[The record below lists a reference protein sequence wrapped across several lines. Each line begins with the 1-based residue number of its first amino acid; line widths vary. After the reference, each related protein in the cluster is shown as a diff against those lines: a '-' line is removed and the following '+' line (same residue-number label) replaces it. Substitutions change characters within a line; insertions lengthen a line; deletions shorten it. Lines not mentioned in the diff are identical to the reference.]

1 MNMKVIGVAALAAS
15 CIAGCCKDEALLT
28 VNGKSLTRCALDKD
42 VAALVESR
50 KGQIPAEQVEEA
62 KKMFEN
68 QLAQKF
74 LMETLLLDEA
84 KKQGLDK
91 ITPEDIQ
98 KKKDEIVKEGANT
111 PGAPKSFEEFAAKY
125 PLGADKAEQALKD
138 VIVIQRL
145 LKKEVEDKVAI
156 DAAEVEKTFKSLKD
170 AAEKAAKDAANA
182 ETKIKDLKAQLDKV
196 PAKDVAAKF
205 AEIAKAESG
214 CPSKEKGGDLGEFA
228 KGQMVPEFEK
238 VAFSIAPGKVSD
250 PVKTQFG
257 WHLILVT
264 KKVPAVKAEG
274 DKPASPEK
282 VQASH
287 ILLTARAAQPVPA
300 KADVEKRMKAMKS
313 QQAMGVYFESLR
325 KAAKIEAPAFPD
337 LVPAAK
343 DGCADASCKDAKCG
357 AQPAAKCKDVCKDE
371 SCKKDACK
379 KCDCE
384 DKPAAKCKDACKD
397 ESCKKDACKKCGCE
411 TKPAAK

>member
-1 MNMKVIGVAALAAS
+1 MNIKVIGAAALAAVCVVGYMS
-15 CIAGCCKDEALLT
+15 CCCKNENLLT
-28 VNGKSLTRCALDKD
+28 VNGKSLSRCELDKD
-42 VAALVESR
+42 VAALMESR
-50 KGQIPAEQVEEA
+50 KAQIPAEQMEEA

-84 KKQGLDK
+84 KKQGLDTV
-91 ITPEDIQ
+91 TPEDLQ
-98 KKKDEIVKEGANT
+98 KKKDEIIKEGANN

-125 PLGADKAEQALKD
+125 PLGKDKAEQALKD

-156 DAAEVEKTFKSLKD
+156 DAAEVEKTFKNLKE
-170 AAEKAAKDAANA
+170 AAEKAAKDAAGA
-182 ETKIKDLKAQLDKV
+182 ETKIKELKAQLAKV
-196 PAKDVAAKF
+196 AAKDVAAKF
-205 AEIAKAESG
+205 AELAKKESA

-238 VAFSIAPGKVSD
+238 VAFSIEPGKVSD

-287 ILLTARAAQPVPA
+287 ILLSARAAQPVPT
-300 KADVEKRMKAMKS
+300 KADVEKRMKMMKS
-313 QQAMGVYFESLR
+313 QQAMGAYFDGLR
-325 KAAKIEAPAFPD
+325 KAAKIEAPGFPE
-337 LVPAAK
+337 LVPEQKAAPA
-343 DGCADASCKDAKCG
+343 ADKPACKDAACKDSKCKG
-357 AQPAAKCKDVCKDE
+357 AKAECKKDSCKGCEAKDTCKDSKCKDSKCAAPA
-371 SCKKDACK
+371 KK
-379 KCDCE
+379 
-384 DKPAAKCKDACKD
+384 
-397 ESCKKDACKKCGCE
+397 
-411 TKPAAK
+411 

>member
-1 MNMKVIGVAALAAS
+1 MKIKVIGAAALAAV
-15 CIAGCCKDEALLT
+15 CVAGCCKNEALLT
-28 VNGKSLTRCALDKD
+28 VNGKSLTRCELDKD
-42 VAALVESR
+42 VASLMESR
-50 KGQIPAEQVEEA
+50 KAQIPAEQMEET

-74 LMETLLLDEA
+74 MMETLLLDEA
-84 KKQGLDK
+84 RKQGLDTV
-91 ITPEDIQ
+91 TPEDLQ
-98 KKKDEIVKEGANT
+98 KKKDEIVKEGAKQ
-111 PGAPKSFEEFAAKY
+111 PGAPKNFEEFAEKY
-125 PLGADKAEQALKD
+125 PLGKDKAEQALKD

-145 LKKEVEDKVAI
+145 LKKEVEDKVVI
-156 DAAEVEKTFKSLKD
+156 DAAEVDKTVKNLKE
-170 AAEKAAKDAANA
+170 AAEKAAKDAAGA
-182 ETKIKDLKAQLDKV
+182 ETKIKDLKARLDKV

-238 VAFSIAPGKVSD
+238 VAFSIEPGKVSD

-287 ILLTARAAQPVPA
+287 ILLTARAAQPAPS
-300 KADVEKRMKAMKS
+300 KEDVEKRMKMMKS
-313 QQAMGVYFESLR
+313 QQAMGAYFDALR
-325 KAAKIEAPAFPD
+325 KSAKIEAPGFPE
-337 LVPAAK
+337 LAPAAEK
-343 DGCADASCKDAKCG
+343 ADGCKDSCCGDKCG
-357 AQPAAKCKDVCKDE
+357 EKTAAKCKDGCKDE
-371 SCKKDACK
+371 ACKKDACK
-379 KCDCE
+379 DCKCE
-384 DKPAAKCKDACKD
+384 AKPAAK
-397 ESCKKDACKKCGCE
+397 
-411 TKPAAK
+411 

>member
-1 MNMKVIGVAALAAS
+1 MKIKVIGAAALAAV
-15 CIAGCCKDEALLT
+15 CVAGCCKNESLLT
-28 VNGKSLTRCALDKD
+28 VNGKSLTRCELDKD
-42 VAALVESR
+42 VASLMESR
-50 KGQIPAEQVEEA
+50 KAQIPAEQMEETR
-62 KKMFEN
+62 KMFEN

-84 KKQGLDK
+84 KKQGLD
-91 ITPEDIQ
+91 TVTLEDLQ
-98 KKKDEIVKEGANT
+98 KKKDEIVKEGSKQ
-111 PGAPKSFEEFAAKY
+111 PGGPKNFEEFAEKY
-125 PLGADKAEQALKD
+125 PLGKDKAEQALKD

-145 LKKEVEDKVAI
+145 LKKEVEDKVVI
-156 DAAEVEKTFKSLKD
+156 DAAEVEKTVKNLKE
-170 AAEKAAKDAANA
+170 AAEKAAKDAAGA
-182 ETKIKDLKAQLDKV
+182 ETKIKDLKARLDKV

-238 VAFSIAPGKVSD
+238 VAFSIEPGKVSD

-287 ILLTARAAQPVPA
+287 ILLTARAAQPAPS
-300 KADVEKRMKAMKS
+300 KEDVEKRMKMMKS
-313 QQAMGVYFESLR
+313 QQAMGAYFDALR
-325 KAAKIEAPAFPD
+325 KSAKIEAPGFPE
-337 LVPAAK
+337 LAPAAEK
-343 DGCADASCKDAKCG
+343 ADGCKDSCCGDKCDEKT
-357 AQPAAKCKDVCKDE
+357 AAKCKDGCKDE
-371 SCKKDACK
+371 ACKKDACK
-379 KCDCE
+379 DCKCE
-384 DKPAAKCKDACKD
+384 AKPAAK
-397 ESCKKDACKKCGCE
+397 
-411 TKPAAK
+411 

>member
-1 MNMKVIGVAALAAS
+1 MNIKVIGAAALAAV
-15 CIAGCCKDEALLT
+15 CVAGCCKNENLLT
-28 VNGKSLTRCALDKD
+28 VNGKSLSRCELDKD
-42 VAALVESR
+42 VAALMESR
-50 KGQIPAEQVEEA
+50 KAQIPAEQKEEA

-84 KKQGLDK
+84 KKQGLDTV
-91 ITPEDIQ
+91 TPEDLQ
-98 KKKDEIVKEGANT
+98 KKKDEIIKEGANN

-125 PLGADKAEQALKD
+125 PLGKDKAEQALKD

-145 LKKEVEDKVAI
+145 LKKEVEDKIAI
-156 DAAEVEKTFKSLKD
+156 DAAEVEKTLKNLTD
-170 AAEKAAKDAANA
+170 AAAKAAKDAAGA
-182 ETKIKDLKAQLDKV
+182 ETKIKELKAQLAKV
-196 PAKDVAAKF
+196 AAKDVAAKF
-205 AEIAKAESG
+205 AELAKKESA

-238 VAFSIAPGKVSD
+238 VAFSIEPGKVSD

-287 ILLTARAAQPVPA
+287 ILLSARAAQPVPT
-300 KADVEKRMKAMKS
+300 KADVEKRMKMMKS
-313 QQAMGVYFESLR
+313 QQAMGAYFDGLR
-325 KAAKIEAPAFPD
+325 KAAKIEAPGFPD
-337 LVPAAK
+337 LVPEQKAAPAAEK
-343 DGCADASCKDAKCG
+343 TVCKDASCKDAACKDSKADAKAECKKDSCKG
-357 AQPAAKCKDVCKDE
+357 CDVKETCKDSKCKDSKCAAPA
-371 SCKKDACK
+371 KK
-379 KCDCE
+379 
-384 DKPAAKCKDACKD
+384 
-397 ESCKKDACKKCGCE
+397 
-411 TKPAAK
+411 

>member
-1 MNMKVIGVAALAAS
+1 MNIKVIGAAALAAV
-15 CIAGCCKDEALLT
+15 CVVGCCKNESLLT
-28 VNGKSLTRCALDKD
+28 VNGKSLTRCDLDKD
-42 VAALVESR
+42 VAALMEAR
-50 KGQIPAEQVEEA
+50 KAQIPAEQMDEA

-84 KKQGLDK
+84 KKQGLDAV
-91 ITPEDIQ
+91 TAEDLQ
-98 KKKDEIVKEGANT
+98 KKKDEIVKEGANQ

-125 PLGADKAEQALKD
+125 PLGKDKAEQALKD

-145 LKKEVEDKVAI
+145 LKKEVEDKVAV
-156 DAAEVEKTFKSLKD
+156 DASEVEKTVKNLKE
-170 AAEKAAKDAANA
+170 AAEKAAKDAAGA

-196 PAKDVAAKF
+196 PAKDVAARF
-205 AEIAKAESG
+205 AEIAKKESG

-238 VAFSIAPGKVSD
+238 VAFSIEPGKVSD

-287 ILLTARAAQPVPA
+287 ILLSARAAQPVPS
-300 KADVEKRMKAMKS
+300 KADVEKRMKMMKS
-313 QQAMGVYFESLR
+313 QQAMGAYFDSLR
-325 KAAKIEAPAFPD
+325 KAAKIEAPGFPE
-337 LVPAAK
+337 LVP
-343 DGCADASCKDAKCG
+343 
-357 AQPAAKCKDVCKDE
+357 E
-371 SCKKDACK
+371 
-379 KCDCE
+379 E
-384 DKPAAKCKDACKD
+384 KPAASGCSDAACSGGKCEVKPAAGCKDACKD
-397 ESCKKDACKKCGCE
+397 DSCKKAACKDCKCTDKCKGDCKDEDCKKAGC
-411 TKPAAK
+411 KDCKCDAKSIAK